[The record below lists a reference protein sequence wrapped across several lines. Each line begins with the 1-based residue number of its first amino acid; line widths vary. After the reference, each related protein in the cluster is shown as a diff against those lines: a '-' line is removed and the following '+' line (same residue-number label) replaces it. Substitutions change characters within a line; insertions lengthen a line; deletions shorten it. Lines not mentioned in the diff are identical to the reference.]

1 MPEMKDIHHKMFTF
15 EEKVIDAEEGIIEHV
30 ISAHMVDTDRE
41 VVWLP
46 TYKVSPNVAVL
57 MDHGYNMIRGIKP
70 IGGNLSIKLIGGAL
84 DAKLVVQ
91 TKFIMYDEE
100 AKLLFRMHQD
110 GFIKGWSIGYR
121 VGEYLFDADA
131 RKFLIDNGWPEADV
145 LDVRAVHNNI
155 YIKEY
160 SSTAIPANEGA
171 VDIRNQVSELV
182 AKSESY
188 NNLTK
193 ELEMIRTD
201 IEALKEGHTLKGRI
215 SSVLFPS
222 SKE

>member
-15 EEKVIDAEEGIIEHV
+15 EEKVINAEEGIIEHV
-30 ISAHMVDTDRE
+30 ISAHMVDVDRE

-46 TYKVSPNVAVL
+46 THKVSPNVAVL
-57 MDHGYNMIRGIKP
+57 MDHGYNLMRGVKP
-70 IGGNLSIKLIGGAL
+70 IGRNLSIELIGGEL
-84 DAKLVVQ
+84 DAKLIAQ
-91 TKFIMYDEE
+91 TKFVMYDEE

-121 VGEYLFDADA
+121 VGEYLFDADG

-145 LDVRAVHNNI
+145 LDVRAVHNKI

-171 VDIRNQVSELV
+171 VDIMSQVGELV

-188 NNLTK
+188 NSLIK
-193 ELEMIRTD
+193 ELETMRAD
-201 IEALKEGHTLKGRI
+201 IEALKKGHTLKGRV
-215 SSVLFPS
+215 SGVLFPS
-222 SKE
+222 PKE